1 MKLLYDNLK
10 QKENEVSKSG
20 DFNAGREWF
29 GNFRK
34 SFDWKN
40 IKIAEPALS
49 SQMLLTKLL
58 KRKAVCLNRFLIQ
71 SNVP

>member
-1 MKLLYDNLK
+1 MLAENGLVILERVLA
-10 QKENEVSKSG
+10 QKS
-20 DFNAGREWF
+20 
-29 GNFRK
+29 
-34 SFDWKN
+34 